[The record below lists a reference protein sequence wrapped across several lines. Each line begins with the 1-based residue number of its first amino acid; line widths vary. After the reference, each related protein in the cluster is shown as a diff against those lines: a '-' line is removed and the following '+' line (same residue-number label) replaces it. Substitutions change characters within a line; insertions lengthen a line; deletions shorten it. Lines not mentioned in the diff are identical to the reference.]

1 MADHRGVDEP
11 LSVVEEIWETVRIRT
26 LQYYNVSL
34 TLTNLLPDLH
44 QPSFSI
50 ETMNF
55 FTIILSFSNFLY
67 IYIAIQF
74 NQKLILNKT
83 IIRTWTKQL
92 IS

>member
-44 QPSFSI
+44 QPSF
-50 ETMNF
+50 F
-55 FTIILSFSNFLY
+55 H
-67 IYIAIQF
+67 
-74 NQKLILNKT
+74 
-83 IIRTWTKQL
+83 
-92 IS
+92 